1 MSRLYSGTLRFML
14 LYTRISILQ
23 LYIKHYLWNL
33 NSTHVLSLFNIFI
46 TSIWTLSRIYICI
59 SGMRE
64 RGRCVL
70 RCSAQLCGAMR
81 ARCTCS
87 PHSGFGRFSRS
98 RHSLWK
104 IHRSLPRHFPSL
116 PTCSW
121 IGLHTCA
128 RCFRYISF

>member
-14 LYTRISILQ
+14 LYTCIFILQ
-23 LYIKHYLWNL
+23 LYIKHYLRNL
-33 NSTHVLSLFNIFI
+33 NLTHVLSLFNIFI
-46 TSIWTLSRIYICI
+46 TSIRTLSRTY
-59 SGMRE
+59 MYFRYA
-64 RGRCVL
+64 RTWACVL

-128 RCFRYISF
+128 RCFRYISS